1 MSIVVSILRPDA
13 PVERPAE
20 PTAAALEA
28 ALRSEASVRISLP
41 LRAITAAPTL
51 GGIRISVKVFDV
63 RPGDG
68 RVRAWTTDAPLD
80 TAQASRLMARVAES
94 GVVPGFLQAL
104 LSPE

>member
-1 MSIVVSILRPDA
+1 MSIVVSVLRPDA
-13 PVERPAE
+13 PAERPAA
-20 PTAAALEA
+20 PTAAVIEA

-41 LRAITAAPTL
+41 LRAVIAEPTL
-51 GGIRISVKVFDV
+51 GGIRIIVRVFDV

-80 TAQASRLMARVAES
+80 AAQASRLMARVAES
-94 GVVPGFLQAL
+94 GAIPGFLQAL